1 MKEKPEKKPREKK
14 GTGISILNGIIAL
27 LMSVLTFI
35 GITASFHLTIMD
47 RLALDT
53 AKDTVIGKLII
64 AMGNSYFLIAIAA
77 VLVALIAL
85 VIVLNMRRLRKAIRC
100 FGFSAFFTSLFCFMG
115 AVLDVPLIKRL
126 PAGLDKAL
134 AYTAKAYRSVL
145 LFGGFGFLVLAAVLF
160 AVFMSIDILRG
171 EKNEKDVH

>member
-100 FGFSAFFTSLFCFMG
+100 FGFSAFF
-115 AVLDVPLIKRL
+115 
-126 PAGLDKAL
+126 
-134 AYTAKAYRSVL
+134 
-145 LFGGFGFLVLAAVLF
+145 
-160 AVFMSIDILRG
+160 
-171 EKNEKDVH
+171 